1 RSAAS
6 YRPGEA
12 PGGDAN
18 GGKDAER
25 RPKALVVGHRLVDG
39 VPERAQL
46 QVSEPFVR
54 CAERS
59 MTKPGPPVAEGRAE
73 LDPPLQA
80 IRRGPRPEERAL
92 VVVVEA
98 AVLPPGVEGPV
109 HERERLGR
117 HKAARLHLGG
127 QRAVDGRAIAARARQ
142 RFACDRQ
149 ERRCPGCRCRA
160 GAEQAH
166 STSIGNAAESGR
178 SATFKRK
185 VMSQRPG
192 MKKTRPST

>member
-1 RSAAS
+1 HQLPEQARAKVPVEAEGVVFEPRGAFGRERAPKPPPKAPQEPRTDAALPGAQALRGHRRTERSAAS

-46 QVSEPFVR
+46 QVSEPLVR

-59 MTKPGPPVAEGRAE
+59 MTKPGPRVAEGRAE
-73 LDPPLQA
+73 LGPPLQA

-98 AVLPPGVEGPV
+98 AVLPPGVE
-109 HERERLGR
+109 
-117 HKAARLHLGG
+117 
-127 QRAVDGRAIAARARQ
+127 
-142 RFACDRQ
+142 
-149 ERRCPGCRCRA
+149 
-160 GAEQAH
+160 
-166 STSIGNAAESGR
+166 
-178 SATFKRK
+178 
-185 VMSQRPG
+185 
-192 MKKTRPST
+192 